1 MGITFHPNG
10 KIEGLNNS
18 NFRESMPSGSVL
30 QVKTDTL
37 DRNSL
42 DLVETA
48 GQQLGSDL
56 EVSITFSS
64 TSNIY
69 VVSCF
74 LPDIWGHSTTGRA
87 LHGGFAYSTD
97 NFSSSELLNV
107 HPISDYMGYAGG
119 NEADLDEANWSTSG
133 NCPTTSPIK
142 IRPRLQCVSGPVRIF
157 ANNMGVALLTVMEIK
172 A

>member
-1 MGITFHPNG
+1 MAITFHPNG
-10 KIEGLNNS
+10 KIDGLNNS

-37 DRNSL
+37 DRDYL
-42 DLVETA
+42 DLSTTVGE
-48 GQQLGSDL
+48 QLGSDL

-64 TSNIY
+64 TSNLY

-74 LPDIWGHSTTGRA
+74 IPDIWAFSTTGRA
-87 LHGGFAYSTD
+87 LHGGFSYSTD
-97 NFSSSELLNV
+97 NFGSSTILNV
-107 HPISDYMGYAGG
+107 HPISDHIGYAGG
-119 NEADLDEANWSTSG
+119 NDADLDEANWSTSG

-142 IRPRLQCVSGPVRIF
+142 IRPRLECISGPVRIF

>member
-1 MGITFHPNG
+1 MSITFHPNG
-10 KIEGLNNS
+10 NITGSGAS
-18 NFRESMPSGSVL
+18 NFGSSGQIL

-37 DRNSL
+37 DRDAL

-48 GQQLGSDL
+48 GEQLGSDL

-74 LPDIWGHSTTGRA
+74 IPDIWGHSTTGRA
-87 LHGGFAYSTD
+87 LHGGFSYSTD
-97 NFSSSELLNV
+97 NFSSSTVLNV

-119 NEADLDEANWSTSG
+119 NDADLDEANWSTSG

-142 IRPRLQCVSGPVRIF
+142 IRPRLECQTGAMRIF

-172 A
+172 G